1 MTLPPEFDDERPGE
15 GMRGVVLAIVG
26 SLIFYAVIAAFIFAI
41 TGCVSRL
48 YERGQ
53 LTAEI
58 RGDYEYRRSSDGSVA
73 ISLRHTPVI
82 QATGTAVSKASGAL
96 GTAATALTLT
106 H

>member
-48 YERGQ
+48 YERVV
-53 LTAEI
+53 LILWWLFT
-58 RGDYEYRRSSDGSVA
+58 YPSSPPPS
-73 ISLRHTPVI
+73 HP
-82 QATGTAVSKASGAL
+82 
-96 GTAATALTLT
+96 
-106 H
+106 